1 MVEEGGGRR
10 VDLFSFWRDGM
21 GWDGR
26 DGSISGLALTA
37 LLLSFFLVLVSRVCV
52 AAVVVLR
59 IADTVRCYVR

>member
-1 MVEEGGGRR
+1 
-10 VDLFSFWRDGM
+10 M